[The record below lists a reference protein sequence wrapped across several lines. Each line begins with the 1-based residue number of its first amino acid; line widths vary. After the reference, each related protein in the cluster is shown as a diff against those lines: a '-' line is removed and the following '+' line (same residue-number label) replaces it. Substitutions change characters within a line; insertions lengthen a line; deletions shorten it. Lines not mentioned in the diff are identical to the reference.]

1 MLCLCFF
8 LLHDAPLPPDSNNAT
23 LRFPKMLSHVKS
35 GGLLPM
41 LLLTTHL
48 ALLLIHP
55 HLALAHPVSPP
66 ISLTLRTDDTLGFAC
81 SDSSCHHGIESFPGP
96 PVGNPRLLPA
106 YTAGWFAVEFGGKV
120 CREGNGVVCSDC
132 DYINETMHCYGKG
145 PYHHWCA
152 V

>member
-1 MLCLCFF
+1 M
-8 LLHDAPLPPDSNNAT
+8 PDQ
-23 LRFPKMLSHVKS
+23 VKS
-35 GGLLPM
+35 GR
-41 LLLTTHL
+41 LLTR
-48 ALLLIHP
+48 LLLIITTQLLPLLLSALLILP
-55 HLALAHPVSPP
+55 HLSSTHPTTTTTSPP
-66 ISLTLRTDDTLGFAC
+66 DPLPLARADDTLGFAC